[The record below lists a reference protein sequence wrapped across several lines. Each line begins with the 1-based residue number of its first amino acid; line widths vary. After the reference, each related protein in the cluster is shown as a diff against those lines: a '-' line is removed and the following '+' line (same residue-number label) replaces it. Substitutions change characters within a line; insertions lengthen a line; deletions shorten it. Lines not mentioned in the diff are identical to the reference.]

1 MEELKKKILIQQD
14 FEQRITS
21 SFSQLQKLL
30 QKVHYI
36 NRERE
41 KMKQEYITSVIGE
54 YKLGDVVEVTLNDKY
69 FFGTIKEMKVTSFGK
84 IISFVLKNG
93 KKEQKITYNV
103 TKDNFILHRI

>member
-1 MEELKKKILIQQD
+1 
-14 FEQRITS
+14 
-21 SFSQLQKLL
+21 
-30 QKVHYI
+30 
-36 NRERE
+36 
-41 KMKQEYITSVIGE
+41 MKQEYITSVIGE

-84 IISFVLKNG
+84 IILFVLKDG